1 MTNKKLAIIE
11 ATIERLIREGRTFST
26 EDMAKDV
33 GCSQSLIFR
42 YCRTKDDI
50 VSVCFDEIC
59 HEIRIE
65 LDKVPFPEKV
75 DSNTILN
82 YMMDVWEIY
91 FDYLS
96 SKRSHAKVYVAC
108 VSQGCRYPAGYDSP
122 EAVLKRILDS
132 YYSTVVLK
140 FFCRF
145 ILNYV

>member
-26 EDMAKDV
+26 EDVAKDV

-96 SKRSHAKVYVAC
+96 SKRSHTKVYVAC
-108 VSQGCRYPAGYDSP
+108 VSQGVQISGGIRLPGSSLEKDTRHPLLHYVSQ
-122 EAVLKRILDS
+122 ILLQIH
-132 YYSTVVLK
+132 T
-140 FFCRF
+140 
-145 ILNYV
+145 